1 LIVGTAAYMAPEQA
15 RGKDVDKRADI
26 WAFGVVLYE
35 MVTGRR
41 AFEGEDASTILAAV
55 IKTEPPWDDVPLQVR
70 RLIEK
75 CLQKDPSKRLRDIG
89 DAWELLDDRQPLSP
103 ATMRSG
109 GFGWVAASVF
119 AVAAAVAIW
128 APWRGASR
136 PMERPLIRLE
146 VDLGS
151 DVSLPPMTTPT
162 PSSLA
167 ISPDGMQL
175 AYIGSIAGG
184 RRRLLMRRLDESA
197 TREIAGTETAVN
209 PFFSLDGQWVGFYD
223 GA

>member
-75 CLQKDPSKRLRDIG
+75 CLQKDPARRLRDIG
-89 DAWELLDDRQPLSP
+89 DAWELLQDAPKSSS
-103 ATMRSG
+103 ATTGASRL
-109 GFGWVAASVF
+109 GWI
-119 AVAAAVAIW
+119 AAAVCAAGAAVAVW
-128 APWRGASR
+128 APWRSDPR
-136 PMERPLIRLE
+136 PVERPLVRFE
-146 VDLGS
+146 VELGS
-151 DVSLPPMTTPT
+151 DISLPLLLAPT
-162 PSSLA
+162 PSSIA
-167 ISPDGMQL
+167 ISRDGRRL
-175 AYIGSIAGG
+175 AYVASVAGG
-184 RRRLLMRRLDESA
+184 PQKLLTRRLDEA
-197 TREIAGTETAVN
+197 LA
-209 PFFSLDGQWVGFYD
+209 
-223 GA
+223 